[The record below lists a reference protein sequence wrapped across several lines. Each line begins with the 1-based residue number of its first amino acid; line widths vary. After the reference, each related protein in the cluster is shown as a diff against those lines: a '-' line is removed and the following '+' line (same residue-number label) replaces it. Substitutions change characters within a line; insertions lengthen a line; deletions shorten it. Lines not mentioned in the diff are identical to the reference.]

1 MDLFGHIRG
10 NSERR
15 GKRTTSP
22 QHVAVSPRL
31 GGSLAGAVLRLVSP
45 PAGLTRLSPPQ
56 AGAALLQRQRPVLP
70 GAEPVLRA
78 AAPVPRV
85 PQRHPP
91 ARGRAGLHGPLP
103 ARRRVPHVHRGV
115 PRHLQEPAAVPPP
128 KVSGQGRAAPP
139 QQPRPSLRLRRAP
152 EVADPLG
159 RGGVGTEGRCPVA
172 AVQDPVSLSLRASPC
187 HTGQFYGGEAP
198 APSPPVF
205 PQHGHRSQGRTGQGR
220 WPTRTS
226 GLRRLPAGP
235 SAPGFAA
242 EPASGPPVVSP
253 WPSVPGCPQPRLV
266 FHDLDAFGERGLL
279 SGRMRIRSGLSDGLV
294 REGRGAAVSSQG
306 STSGA
311 RGALLSFDGEA
322 DLGRL
327 AGWCPPGS
335 SAVKSLLLPPAERT
349 PCGWDLAA
357 PVPSDGAR
365 SPERPPWVS

>member
-1 MDLFGHIRG
+1 MSGRSRPGPRL
-10 NSERR
+10 
-15 GKRTTSP
+15 P
-22 QHVAVSPRL
+22 VSP
-31 GGSLAGAVLRLVSP
+31 SP
-45 PAGLTRLSPPQ
+45 
-56 AGAALLQRQRPVLP
+56 
-70 GAEPVLRA
+70 
-78 AAPVPRV
+78 
-85 PQRHPP
+85 
-91 ARGRAGLHGPLP
+91 
-103 ARRRVPHVHRGV
+103 
-115 PRHLQEPAAVPPP
+115 
-128 KVSGQGRAAPP
+128 
-139 QQPRPSLRLRRAP
+139 
-152 EVADPLG
+152 
-159 RGGVGTEGRCPVA
+159 
-172 AVQDPVSLSLRASPC
+172 RASPC

-226 GLRRLPAGP
+226 GLRRLPLAPLLQGSLQSPRRAHLSCLLGLRSAAVLSLAWSFTTVTVLESAGCCLV
-235 SAPGFAA
+235 
-242 EPASGPPVVSP
+242 ECASVRVCLM
-253 WPSVPGCPQPRLV
+253 V
-266 FHDLDAFGERGLL
+266 L
-279 SGRMRIRSGLSDGLV
+279 SGKAEVPLCPP
-294 REGRGAAVSSQG
+294 QG